1 MDTGLHVG
9 VRCVRGPDWK
19 WGDQDG
25 GAGHVGTVVLLGHK
39 DNPHCL
45 PGSVMVVWDNGFSNN
60 YHTGRSNLYDLRLFD
75 NGPTGAVHDNILC
88 SGCSRTQIFGIRWT
102 CNQCMGVHL
111 CSRCYHL
118 KFHDLTHD
126 FTRYLHAGD
135 HGVKVACRAASQQ
148 TEVFGIFRGAVVMR
162 GVDWDWGDQDG
173 GQGSQGIVKEIVN
186 WNDQTGN
193 SVACV
198 IWSGSKE
205 NLYRVGHKSKVDI
218 RYVKRASGG
227 KIYLSHLP
235 LVGKP
240 VDICNKF
247 EMGERVEVCVDLIT
261 LQQLQIGHGEYR
273 EEMAKLVG
281 RKGRVHRLTEKGDV
295 RVQFPTSGD
304 PSTNRWTLNPMAL
317 RVVKGFD
324 VGDKVKITD
333 DRNMISKYHTNHA
346 ALSGYAGHTARIQ
359 HIHGESSVTLDVGNG
374 RVVTMHP
381 ALVQNL
387 HPQSQHTAAPAAGA
401 APHFQEHNHNE
412 RFIACAKAG
421 DVVQVEQL
429 LSGQSI
435 LPDNEAIL
443 TGLHKA
449 AGLGYVAVVTS
460 ILKFRPVLV
469 NQKLQGKTLLMM
481 AAYKGYVEMI
491 KLVVVNGGDGCLAD
505 QVGDMPIH
513 YAAIGCKPQAILT
526 LVDKGSPVNVEN
538 KENRTPLHQAVIGR
552 NMETV
557 TALLKVGAAVNIQDV
572 NGETPLQVAINMKCE
587 EIASCMVDQAD
598 LLVFEKNGWN
608 SLHLAVRAG
617 LTDLVSQ
624 LLRADRRCVNI
635 VTRDGQA
642 PLHIA
647 IASGNISVVKCLLET
662 AECDVNIQDS
672 QGRTGLHYA
681 SLSANLEILTL
692 LLNHRCNLN
701 TIDYE
706 GNTASHLAMLSATP
720 ASLGHH
726 DNQYRN
732 ELDHVFESA
741 HIERLTQLG
750 VQPGEILRVG
760 VLLTLLQRGA
770 DRDITNNAGESPI
783 HVVHSPDLQNFI
795 IEYLVRPA
803 AAQPVGAEHDYAEIL
818 ENVDDARGGLEQAL
832 EALEQVTLQHKEE
845 CKICGEDESLVTFD
859 PCGHKMACNKCAVR
873 MKNCLQCNSVI
884 QNKTTH
890 SSTLDKKGAERLLSL
905 EQKFKDLE
913 EQFLCS
919 ICLERKRNVAF
930 LCGHGACAPC
940 TQDLVNC
947 HMCRNKIEK
956 KIPLY

>member
-19 WGDQDG
+19 WGEQDG

-60 YHTGRSNLYDLRLFD
+60 YHTGRSNLYDLRLLD

-88 SGCSRTQIFGIRWT
+88 SACSTTQIFGIRWT
-102 CNQCMGVHL
+102 CNQCVGIHL

-126 FTRYLHAGD
+126 FTRYLHSGD
-135 HGVKVACRAASQQ
+135 HGAKVACRAASQQ
-148 TEVFGIFRGAVVMR
+148 TEVFGIFRGAIVMR

-218 RYVKRASGG
+218 RYVKHASGG
-227 KIYLSHLP
+227 KIFLSHLP

-240 VDICNKF
+240 VDIWHKF
-247 EMGERVEVCVDLIT
+247 ELGESVEVCVDIIT

-273 EEMAKLVG
+273 EEMGKLVG

-295 RVQFPTSGD
+295 RVQFPCSGD
-304 PSTNRWTLNPMAL
+304 PSTNRWTLNPLAL
-317 RVVKGFD
+317 RVVKGLA
-324 VGDKVKITD
+324 VGDKVKLTD
-333 DRNMISKYHTNHA
+333 DRNMISRYHSNHA

-359 HIHGESSVTLDVGNG
+359 HILGESSVTLDLGSG
-374 RVVTMHP
+374 RVVTVHP

-387 HPQSQHTAAPAAGA
+387 HSQSQHTGA
-401 APHFQEHNHNE
+401 TAFPQDNNYNE
-412 RFIACAKAG
+412 RFIAYATAG
-421 DVVQVEQL
+421 DVMQVDRL
-429 LSGQSI
+429 LNGQSI

-481 AAYKGYVEMI
+481 AAYKGYVDMI
-491 KLVVVNGGDGCLAD
+491 KLVVDNGGDGCIAD

-587 EIASCMVDQAD
+587 EIASSMVDQAD

-608 SLHLAVRAG
+608 PLHLAVRAG
-617 LTDLVSQ
+617 LRDLVSQ

-662 AECDVNIQDS
+662 AECDVDIQDS

-681 SLSANLEILTL
+681 SASSNLEILTL

-701 TIDYE
+701 ITDRD
-706 GNTASHLAMLSATP
+706 GNTASHLAMLAVTP
-720 ASLGHH
+720 PPPGHH
-726 DNQYRN
+726 NNQYSN
-732 ELDHVFESA
+732 ELQHVFESA
-741 HIERLTQLG
+741 HIERLTQIG
-750 VQPGEILRVG
+750 VPPGEILRVG

-770 DRDITNNAGESPI
+770 DRDIRNNAGESPI
-783 HVVHSPDLQNFI
+783 HVVDSRDLQNFI

-818 ENVDDARGGLEQAL
+818 ENVPESTAGGFEQAL
-832 EALEQVTLQHKEE
+832 EALEQVTLQPKGVNDQPEPPIP
-845 CKICGEDESLVTFD
+845 KTQD
-859 PCGHKMACNKCAVR
+859 CA
-873 MKNCLQCNSVI
+873 I
-884 QNKTTH
+884 
-890 SSTLDKKGAERLLSL
+890 LDKKGAERLLSL